1 MLRCKNDSNI
11 DYSQGIVA
19 LVLARGGSKGIPLK
33 NLAKIDNISMLGRAL
48 RIIKNCNCFVDV
60 WVSTDSNTIAQE
72 AYRNNVNV
80 HYRSEY
86 SARDEATS
94 VESIQEFLSGH
105 PNIKNIALIQCT
117 SVFLNEYYLDA
128 AVKRF
133 VSSAHIDCVFSA
145 YRCFFYTI
153 VYSYNSDETRYVNY
167 IPCLYRSWKLRWK
180 QEMHSTHLEP
190 INFHPKS
197 RPRRQDWQGELVE
210 TGMFYFFRRNLIQT
224 FGLLQ
229 SDG

>member
-1 MLRCKNDSNI
+1 MIFEFSQKKIRCKNDSNI
-11 DYSQGIVA
+11 DYNQGIVA

-33 NLAKIDNISMLGRAL
+33 NLAKIGNNSLLGRAL
-48 RIIKNCNCFVDV
+48 RTIENCNCFIEV
-60 WVSTDSNTIAQE
+60 WVSTDSNAIAQE

-117 SVFLNEYYLDA
+117 SVFLKENYLDA

-133 VSSAHIDCVFSA
+133 MSNTHVDCVFS
-145 YRCFFYTI
+145 
-153 VYSYNSDETRYVNY
+153 V
-167 IPCLYRSWKLRWK
+167 YRSIYSCLF
-180 QEMHSTHLEP
+180 LC
-190 INFHPKS
+190 F
-197 RPRRQDWQGELVE
+197 
-210 TGMFYFFRRNLIQT
+210 
-224 FGLLQ
+224 
-229 SDG
+229 